1 MLGGL
6 RIRQD
11 NAENQSSEVPNV
23 EEMKRFLS
31 VLSVFS
37 LLMGV
42 FAFSVKAQDYRDLSP
57 RLLVWQDTLFG
68 LIDGAGKTVL
78 PCEYEMLFTYNGKA
92 YPEGYI
98 VAKRQGL
105 WGVLDWNGRP
115 ILPYRY
121 DARPEPISNS
131 DGLFVVCEND
141 KPGGV
146 VNSKGDTVLPFRYL
160 NLSGFGPYNSTQ
172 TGIHPLL
179 LYRVERTPCGD
190 ETPSKRPKQNL
201 RGLLDLAGREVLPPI
216 YKYIYSSDNIIEITD
231 TNGYEGLMDFMGK
244 WIRPISPLYTYEYY
258 YDFYVSITE
267 RRTRLKGLISDD
279 GNIVLPI
286 EYQEVW
292 PSYPSGELVRA
303 RDRSGL
309 WGIMDKQFR
318 LLIPHRYT
326 ELGELGELGD
336 SYYFY
341 GVLRDGQVEIIDA
354 TGHIVAMD
362 TAIHF
367 KKYDDFYQYPLLY
380 LDGVWRLVDPTGKLL
395 PQCYSDAS
403 NYWSSTLMS
412 VATDSL
418 HHGIVDLW
426 GNVVVPLRYVEADAD
441 GDDIIFARRPSG
453 KVEVF
458 NGKGRKLLSCWGAE
472 QDWGTLFVAN
482 KKGKWAIADSK
493 TGKRLSRYYDR
504 WNHVGSSSAE
514 TCWAVYDTNNR
525 MGYVNAR
532 GREILP
538 CSLDE
543 ERAMSVSPEQYYSY
557 LLCDCSCGKLIYY
570 FLRSKERGEGPKR
583 GC

>member
-1 MLGGL
+1 MLIYAVALAFEALPLIRCLDLVEKESRGGF
-6 RIRQD
+6 RIYGER
-11 NAENQSSEVPNV
+11 EKE
-23 EEMKRFLS
+23 
-31 VLSVFS
+31 
-37 LLMGV
+37 
-42 FAFSVKAQDYRDLSP
+42 
-57 RLLVWQDTLFG
+57 
-68 LIDGAGKTVL
+68 
-78 PCEYEMLFTYNGKA
+78 
-92 YPEGYI
+92 YPEGGVFLI
-98 VAKRQGL
+98 ITGT
-105 WGVLDWNGRP
+105 GVLESAAGTAYVLGR
-115 ILPYRY
+115 IGACSGDVLINYGI
-121 DARPEPISNS
+121 AGASS
-131 DGLFVVCEND
+131 SSAL
-141 KPGGV
+141 K
-146 VNSKGDTVLPFRYL
+146 KGDTVLPFRYL

-172 TGIHPLL
+172 TGHPLL
-179 LYRVERTPCGD
+179 LYSVERTPCGD
-190 ETPSKRPKQNL
+190 ETPSKRPNQNL

-216 YKYIYSSDNIIEITD
+216 YKNIYSSDNIIEIAD
-231 TNGYEGLMDFMGK
+231 TNGYEGLMNFKGE
-244 WIRPISPLYTYEYY
+244 WIRPISPLYTYDKYY

-292 PSYPSGELVRA
+292 PSYPSGELVRVK
-303 RDRSGL
+303 DRTGL
-309 WGIMDKQFR
+309 WGIMDAQFR
-318 LLIPHRYT
+318 LLIPHCYT
-326 ELGELGELGD
+326 ELSELGELGD

-341 GVLRDGQVEIIDA
+341 GVLRDGQVEIIDTA
-354 TGHIVAMD
+354 GHVVAMD
-362 TAIHF
+362 TTIRF
-367 KKYDDFYQYPLLY
+367 DNDNIPYSFPLVY
-380 LDGVWRLVDPTGKLL
+380 VDNAWRLVDPTGKLL
-395 PQCYSDAS
+395 PQRYSDAS
-403 NYWSSTLMS
+403 NYWSFTLMS

-458 NGKGRKLLSCWGAE
+458 NGKGRKLLSCWGAR
-472 QDWGTLFVAN
+472 QDWGVLFVAN

-514 TCWAVYDTNNR
+514 TCWAVYDTNNL

-543 ERAMSVSPEQYYSY
+543 VRATVTRSEVLYSY
-557 LLCDCSCGKLIYY
+557 IYHECSCGELIYY
-570 FLRSKERGEGPKR
+570 FLRSKGRGEGPKR